1 MKLSDL
7 LKETYIALTANK
19 GRSILTMLGIVIG
32 IASVVGLM
40 SVGTGA
46 SKSITQNIEA
56 GGANLLTIS
65 PGAQQ
70 STGSMVRS
78 SRGSAKTLTMD
89 DVAAIK
95 KQVANIDAVA
105 PMVSGN
111 YQIVAKGSNTNSSVT
126 GVNADYAPAR
136 DLVATQGKFI
146 SDAQVNSNA
155 KVAVLGA
162 TVASDIF
169 GSDSAAVG
177 QSIRIKN
184 MNFKVIGVL
193 KATGGLMN
201 SSDDSV
207 FIPITTDQ
215 RYFSGDAYVNT
226 IIVKAVDQKSM
237 TAVQSDITALLLK
250 RHKIADSANADFSV
264 RNMAD
269 MVAMASSITGTLTAL
284 LGAIGGISLLVGG
297 IGIMNMMLTS
307 VTERTKE
314 IGLRKAIGATRRDI
328 TSQFLMEAIMLTFFG
343 GIFGIIF
350 GYLAAVLIAQ
360 FSTINASITVTSVL
374 LAFGVSALVGL
385 AFGYYPAR
393 RAAKLNPI
401 EALRYE

>member
-46 SKSITQNIEA
+46 QQSITENIEA
-56 GGANLLTIS
+56 GGANLLTIM

-70 STGSMVRS
+70 SVGSMVRS
-78 SRGSAKTLTMD
+78 SRGSAKTLTME
-89 DVAAIK
+89 DVEAIEQ
-95 KQVANIDAVA
+95 QVPKLAAVA
-105 PMVSGN
+105 PAVSGN
-111 YQIVAKGSNTNSSVT
+111 YQVVAKNSNVNASVM
-126 GVNADYAPAR
+126 GVNAAYATAR
-136 DLVATQGKFI
+136 DLVTTHGKFI
-146 SDAQVNSNA
+146 TDQQVNSNA

-162 TVASDIF
+162 TVVEDVF
-169 GSDSAAVG
+169 GESANPIG
-177 QSIRIKN
+177 QSIRINN
-184 MNFKVIGVL
+184 MNFKIIGVL
-193 KATGGLMN
+193 EATGGMSS

-207 FIPITTDQ
+207 FIPITTAQ
-215 RYFSGDAYVNT
+215 RYFSGDEYVNT
-226 IIVKAVDQKSM
+226 IIVKAVDQDSM
-237 TAVQSDITALLLK
+237 TAIQDDITALLLR
-250 RHKIADSANADFSV
+250 RHKITDSANADFSV

-269 MVAMASSITGTLTAL
+269 LVEMASSITGTLTAL

-328 TSQFLMEAIMLTFFG
+328 TSQFLMESIMLTFFG

-350 GYLAAVLIAQ
+350 GYVAAMLIAQ
-360 FSTINASITVTSVL
+360 FSTINASITVSSIL

-385 AFGYYPAR
+385 VFGYYPAR

>member
-46 SKSITQNIEA
+46 QQSITENIEA
-56 GGANLLTIS
+56 GGANLITIM

-70 STGSMVRS
+70 SIGAGIRS
-78 SRGSAKTLTMD
+78 SRGSAKTLTTAD
-89 DVAAIK
+89 ATAIEE
-95 KQVANIDAVA
+95 QVSKLAAVA
-105 PMVSGN
+105 PTVSGN
-111 YQIVAKGSNTNSSVT
+111 YQVVAKNNN
-126 GVNADYAPAR
+126 VNASVMGVTAAYATAR
-136 DLVATQGKFI
+136 DLVTTQGKFLT
-146 SDAQVNSNA
+146 DQQAKSNA

-162 TVASDIF
+162 TVVADVF
-169 GSDSAAVG
+169 GADVNPVG
-177 QSIRIKN
+177 QSIRIN
-184 MNFKVIGVL
+184 EINFKIVGVL
-193 KATGGLMN
+193 EETGGMFT

-207 FIPITTDQ
+207 FIPITTAQ
-215 RYFSGDAYVNT
+215 RYFPGDDYVNT
-226 IIVKAVDQKSM
+226 IIIKAADQNSM
-237 TAVQSDITALLLK
+237 TAIQDEITALLLR
-250 RHKIADSANADFSV
+250 RHKISDPEQADFSV

-269 MVAMASSITGTLTAL
+269 LVEMASSITGTLTAL

-314 IGLRKAIGATRRDI
+314 IGLRKAIGAKRSDI
-328 TSQFLMEAIMLTFFG
+328 TSQFLMESIMLTFCC
-343 GIFGIIF
+343 GIFANVF
-350 GYLAAVLIAQ
+350 GYVAALLISQ
-360 FSTINASITVTSVL
+360 FSAIQASITVSSIL

-385 AFGYYPAR
+385 VFGYYPAR